1 MIGILIMTIIAF
13 VLGVILVILDN
24 KTNKKSPSEIFLD
37 YLPGYNCG
45 TCGYAG
51 CQGMA
56 EALVKDKTAYKKCK
70 LLKGEKLEELEKLL
84 NN

>member
-1 MIGILIMTIIAF
+1 MIGIVIMT
-13 VLGVILVILDN
+13 VLALLLSIILVILDN
-24 KTNKKSPSEIFLD
+24 KTNKRSASEIFLE

-45 TCGYAG
+45 TCGFAG
-51 CQGMA
+51 CKGMA
-56 EALVKDKTAYKKCK
+56 EALVNDKEAYKKCK

>member
-1 MIGILIMTIIAF
+1 MIGIVIMTILAL
-13 VLGVILVILDN
+13 VLSIILVILDQ
-24 KTNKKSPSEIFLD
+24 KTGKKSASEIFLE

-56 EALVKDKTAYKKCK
+56 EALVNDKEAYKKCR

>member
-1 MIGILIMTIIAF
+1 MIGILIMT
-13 VLGVILVILDN
+13 VLALILSIILVLLD
-24 KTNKKSPSEIFLD
+24 KKANKKSPVDIFLE

-45 TCGYAG
+45 TCGFAG

-56 EALVKDKTAYKKCK
+56 EALVNDKDAYKKCK
-70 LLKGEKLEELEKLL
+70 LLKGEKLEELESYL